1 MEIPHR
7 LPVRARPPLAAPDC
21 TSRLATWISRRLCRA
36 RPDRSQTGCSA
47 TLACDGSA
55 RALFEMN
62 WLNDGALLY
71 CLAFP
76 YSSFLLL

>member
-1 MEIPHR
+1 MKIAHR
-7 LPVRARPPLAAPDC
+7 LSVRARPPLAAPDC
-21 TSRLATWISRRLCRA
+21 TSRIATWISRRLCRS
-36 RPDRSQTGCSA
+36 RPVSSQTGCSA